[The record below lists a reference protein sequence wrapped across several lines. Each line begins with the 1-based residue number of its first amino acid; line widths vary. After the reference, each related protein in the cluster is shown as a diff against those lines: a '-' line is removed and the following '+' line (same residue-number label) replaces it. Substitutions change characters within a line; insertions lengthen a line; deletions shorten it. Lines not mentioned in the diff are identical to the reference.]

1 MKIKKDFILRKVADS
16 YVVVPV
22 GKMTLDFNGIIN
34 LNETGAFLFGLL
46 QNGAE
51 REELIE
57 KMLEEYDVSADKAAA
72 DIDKFL
78 EKVKEAEGNHLQVS
92 YLSKMMSSLLKN
104 VNFTAKPPR
113 SSPGTRANTPSRHT
127 GRWMVRRSRLTSTTR

>member
-34 LNETGAFLFGLL
+34 LNETGAFLFGEL
-46 QNGAE
+46 QKGAD

-57 KMLEEYDVSADKAAA
+57 KLLAEYDVTPEKAAN
-72 DIDKFL
+72 DIDTFIQKAKDADVL
-78 EKVKEAEGNHLQVS
+78 E
-92 YLSKMMSSLLKN
+92 
-104 VNFTAKPPR
+104 
-113 SSPGTRANTPSRHT
+113 
-127 GRWMVRRSRLTSTTR
+127 

>member
-46 QNGAE
+46 QKGAE
-51 REELIE
+51 REELLA
-57 KMLEEYDVSADKAAA
+57 KMLEEYDVTSEKAAA

-78 EKVKEAEGNHLQVS
+78 EKVKAADVLE
-92 YLSKMMSSLLKN
+92 
-104 VNFTAKPPR
+104 
-113 SSPGTRANTPSRHT
+113 
-127 GRWMVRRSRLTSTTR
+127 

>member
-46 QNGAE
+46 QQGAD
-51 REELIE
+51 REELLA
-57 KMLEEYDVSADKAAA
+57 KMLEEYDVTSEKAAA

-78 EKVKEAEGNHLQVS
+78 EKVKAADVLE
-92 YLSKMMSSLLKN
+92 
-104 VNFTAKPPR
+104 
-113 SSPGTRANTPSRHT
+113 
-127 GRWMVRRSRLTSTTR
+127 